1 MAHEIRPATMQDYE
15 ALDKLWR
22 EGDEHHYLALSR
34 FFRRPAGPARSR
46 EFVASVLNDE
56 DAALFVA
63 ERDGAV
69 VGLLHVWLRQTL
81 DHPPSMSRTYV
92 MVDSVVVA
100 RAEQR
105 SGVGTTLMGR
115 AESWA
120 REKGANQLELQV
132 WEFNAGAV
140 ALYEKLG
147 YRTVS
152 RRMWK
157 ALEDEQ

>member
-1 MAHEIRPATMQDYE
+1 
-15 ALDKLWR
+15 
-22 EGDEHHYLALSR
+22 
-34 FFRRPAGPARSR
+34 
-46 EFVASVLNDE
+46 
-56 DAALFVA
+56 
-63 ERDGAV
+63 
-69 VGLLHVWLRQTL
+69 
-81 DHPPSMSRTYV
+81 

-100 RAEQR
+100 RAAQR

-120 REKGANQLELQV
+120 REKGTNQLELQV
-132 WEFNAGAV
+132 WEFNVGAV

-157 ALEDEQ
+157 ALGDGQ